1 MPADQTDIHY
11 LTGDHRPT
19 LEHAPS
25 LEVFRHRGW
34 DVLLLTDPIDEF
46 VIPALPE
53 YKGKH
58 LKAADK
64 SQPELKPEEQKQVEE
79 AEGRFKPLL
88 TALAPQIE
96 DVQEIRLSRRMKES
110 AACLVSEEGA
120 LGANLERLMQKL
132 GKTEGMEAGKRIL
145 ELNPEHA
152 VVRGMLQL
160 FEKNP
165 ADARIANYGRLLYEQ
180 AVISEGSR
188 LQDPSAFI
196 RRINELMAKD
206 AGA

>member
-1 MPADQTDIHY
+1 
-11 LTGDHRPT
+11 
-19 LEHAPS
+19 
-25 LEVFRHRGW
+25 
-34 DVLLLTDPIDEF
+34 
-46 VIPALPE
+46 
-53 YKGKH
+53 
-58 LKAADK
+58 
-64 SQPELKPEEQKQVEE
+64 
-79 AEGRFKPLL
+79 
-88 TALAPQIE
+88 
-96 DVQEIRLSRRMKES
+96 
-110 AACLVSEEGA
+110 
-120 LGANLERLMQKL
+120 MQKL